1 MKTINI
7 QVKYIRMSKN
17 LLFLFKKEKTNYFY
31 TRLYIVNSITYN
43 TRDLNYYLFFI
54 KGIKHKRKD
63 FFIYA

>member
-1 MKTINI
+1 
-7 QVKYIRMSKN
+7 MSKY
-17 LLFLFKKEKTNYFY
+17 LPFLFKKEKTNYFY
-31 TRLYIVNSITYN
+31 TRLYVVNSITYN